1 MIHLN
6 FVWLVAFPLV
16 MSPVIYLIGRIGNL
30 TAAEP
35 KRSNPAKWVCL
46 VVMLLTFVP
55 FVDSVLAY
63 QNSGAQVFTLGVI
76 NLRLDGIS
84 LLLAGAVLFLSC
96 MVTLFSGP
104 YMAGEENEEKY
115 YALLT
120 ALVGAMIGLGCADDL
135 FNLWVWFELMA
146 ISTYLLVAFYHNLS
160 TSLEAGV
167 KYLVQSAAGSALVLL
182 GIAIVLAQT
191 GTLNLESIHAQLAQ
205 LPPGN
210 APLLAAGV
218 LFLIGFGVK
227 TALVPMHTWLP
238 DAHSMAPSGVSAM
251 LSGVVIETG
260 LVAMIRALAALSPVS
275 SIWGI
280 LLLAFGAVNMLVGN
294 LMALRQ
300 KEVKRML
307 AYSSVAQM
315 GYILVGLGVGFAFGN
330 LNGLTGGFFHIL
342 NHSVMKGLAFLAAG
356 SLLYSLYLAK
366 GSHDPL
372 MVDDL
377 NGAAKRY
384 PLVALTLSIAVI
396 ALGGLPPFAGF
407 MSKWQIFASGFETH
421 QLWVE
426 ILIVFAALNSVLSLG
441 YYIPLINR
449 MYRLTPST
457 VVSEGKSV
465 PIAMSIP
472 LVIMTLLVIAIG
484 ILPVLV
490 NWLTIPAGA
499 SLFAFLGF

>member
-16 MSPVIYLIGRIGNL
+16 MSPVVYLIGRIGSL

-35 KRSNPAKWVCL
+35 KRTNPAKWVCL
-46 VVMLLTFVP
+46 VVMLLALVP
-55 FVDSVLAY
+55 FVDAVLAY
-63 QNSGAQVFTLGVI
+63 QNGGAQIATFGVI
-76 NLRLDGIS
+76 SLRLDGIS
-84 LLLAGAVLFLSC
+84 LLLAGAVLFLSI
-96 MVTLFSGP
+96 MVTLYSGP

-191 GTLNLESIHAQLAQ
+191 GTLNLESIHVQLAQ
-205 LPPGN
+205 LSHLN

-218 LFLIGFGVK
+218 LFLVGFGVK
-227 TALVPMHTWLP
+227 TAIVPMHTWLP

-251 LSGVVIETG
+251 LSGVVIESG
-260 LVAMIRALAALSPVS
+260 LVAMIRALAALSGTS
-275 SIWGI
+275 NIWGI
-280 LLLAFGAVNMLVGN
+280 LLLVFGAVNLLVGN

-315 GYILVGLGVGFAFGN
+315 GYILVGLGIGFAFGN
-330 LNGLTGGFFHIL
+330 LDGLTGGFFHVL
-342 NHSVMKGLAFLAAG
+342 THSVMKGLAFLAAG
-356 SLLYSLYLAK
+356 SLLYALYLAK

-372 MVDDL
+372 VVEDL

-384 PLVALTLSIAVI
+384 PLVALALSIAVI
-396 ALGGLPPFAGF
+396 ALGGLPPLAGF
-407 MSKWQIFASGFETH
+407 MSKWQIFASGFEVH
-421 QLWVE
+421 QVWAEVLV
-426 ILIVFAALNSVLSLG
+426 IFAALNSALSLG
-441 YYIPLINR
+441 YYIPMVNR
-449 MYRLTPST
+449 MYRLEPST
-457 VVSEGKSV
+457 AVMEGKPV
-465 PIAMSIP
+465 PAAMSIP
-472 LVIMTLLVIAIG
+472 LVVMMLVVIAIG
-484 ILPVLV
+484 LLPVLV

-499 SLFAFLGF
+499 SLFAFLGA

>member
-1 MIHLN
+1 
-6 FVWLVAFPLV
+6 
-16 MSPVIYLIGRIGNL
+16 
-30 TAAEP
+30 
-35 KRSNPAKWVCL
+35 
-46 VVMLLTFVP
+46 
-55 FVDSVLAY
+55 
-63 QNSGAQVFTLGVI
+63 
-76 NLRLDGIS
+76 
-84 LLLAGAVLFLSC
+84 
-96 MVTLFSGP
+96 
-104 YMAGEENEEKY
+104 
-115 YALLT
+115 
-120 ALVGAMIGLGCADDL
+120 
-135 FNLWVWFELMA
+135 MA